1 MALEPDDIEPLPEP
15 LLEAVRTGDLEAV
28 RRLLGGGTEG
38 IDDRNH
44 IYEHTALEL
53 AIAMERLDI
62 ARVLLDHGA
71 DPNAPSANDAD
82 ALGVAVTLPRDE
94 AHPLVELLLA
104 RGARPTGP
112 AILAAAGAGD
122 LWATDR
128 LLAALPPDAPA
139 DHDAVNGTLL
149 AAAVRLRDADL
160 VERVLAR
167 WGSPLPDFHVQWA
180 FEAAAD
186 TGHVEM
192 WERLLALGAPHPE
205 RALRAAVT
213 GFARDGAAGQLEILG
228 RVAAQGGPALAGS
241 LFASAVTIGQGPS
254 ERSEALVE
262 VALRSGGDVDP
273 PGGDGATALLRA
285 ADRHDVAQ
293 MRRLV
298 ELGADRHAR
307 DDAGRGLWEYVHR
320 WPESVNLPAARAF
333 LDELGIP
340 EGDPWRDDRAPPR
353 GDGLAGCAVLVGLAI
368 GVVIV
373 LVVLLAH
380 AC

>member
-1 MALEPDDIEPLPEP
+1 
-15 LLEAVRTGDLEAV
+15 
-28 RRLLGGGTEG
+28 
-38 IDDRNH
+38 
-44 IYEHTALEL
+44 
-53 AIAMERLDI
+53 
-62 ARVLLDHGA
+62 
-71 DPNAPSANDAD
+71 
-82 ALGVAVTLPRDE
+82 
-94 AHPLVELLLA
+94 
-104 RGARPTGP
+104 
-112 AILAAAGAGD
+112 
-122 LWATDR
+122 
-128 LLAALPPDAPA
+128 
-139 DHDAVNGTLL
+139 
-149 AAAVRLRDADL
+149 
-160 VERVLAR
+160 
-167 WGSPLPDFHVQWA
+167 
-180 FEAAAD
+180 
-186 TGHVEM
+186 M

-205 RALRAAVT
+205 RALFSAVG

-262 VALRSGGDVDP
+262 VALRSGGDVDT